1 MNTKFFLKNAKI
13 IADKKVTSQR
23 FLKVA
28 DIIVDKKSDQTK
40 FSKNCRLTRRFSD
53 GMMELYILY
62 IDSPVLKVVK
72 EKAGSRFEFV
82 HVQTES
88 PKKKPV

>member
-28 DIIVDKKSDQTK
+28 DIIVDKKSDQNK
-40 FSKNCRLTRRFSD
+40 IFKKLQIDKKILRRDD
-53 GMMELYILY
+53 GRSI
-62 IDSPVLKVVK
+62 III
-72 EKAGSRFEFV
+72 
-82 HVQTES
+82 
-88 PKKKPV
+88 

>member
-1 MNTKFFLKNAKI
+1 M
-13 IADKKVTSQR
+13 
-23 FLKVA
+23 
-28 DIIVDKKSDQTK
+28 
-40 FSKNCRLTRRFSD
+40 
-53 GMMELYILY
+53 YY
-62 IDSPVLKVVK
+62 YYSPVLKVVK